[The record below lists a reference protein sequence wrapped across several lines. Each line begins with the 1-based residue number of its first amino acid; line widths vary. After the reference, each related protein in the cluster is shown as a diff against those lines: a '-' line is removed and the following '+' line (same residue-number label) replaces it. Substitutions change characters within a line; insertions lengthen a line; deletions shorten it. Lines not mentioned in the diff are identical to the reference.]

1 MPKEQPD
8 YLSYLLRLWRDADN
22 DGPHQMKPWTA
33 WRASL
38 QCSLAGERRVFA
50 SLDDLFAF
58 LRRQT
63 GGDGDEGETGQPRP
77 PVTLE

>member
-1 MPKEQPD
+1 MSKEPPD
-8 YLSYLLRLWRDADN
+8 YLSYLLRLWRAADD
-22 DGPHQMKPWTA
+22 DGPCKTKPWSA

-38 QCSLAGERRVFA
+38 QSSLAGEQRVFA

-63 GGDGDEGETGQPRP
+63 GVDGDEGEMGQPRP